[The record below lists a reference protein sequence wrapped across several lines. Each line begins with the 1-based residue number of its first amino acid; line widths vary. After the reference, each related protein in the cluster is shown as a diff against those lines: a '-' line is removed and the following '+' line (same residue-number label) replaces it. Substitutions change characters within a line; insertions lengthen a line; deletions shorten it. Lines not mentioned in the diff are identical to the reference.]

1 MNTEPSQR
9 GNPHLAARRAQK
21 AALLPRAAQLA
32 GEGRSYR
39 EIAAAL
45 GIAKS
50 TVCQWLRGRPL
61 GRAAAQ
67 ALGTP
72 RMTAKLA
79 ARYELLYQRALR
91 EWNRSKADRR
101 TQTVVTSEP
110 AEGGPTTTT
119 TVRTEPRTGNAACL
133 GKALAALKAMEG
145 LHCRERSRREW
156 AENLKSDAAGNEDGL
171 TRTVKTTTT
180 PSGRRVRTVVTTRS
194 DAACLA
200 AIRVNQEVL
209 DENRRALETR
219 LDAGEDAAADEQTC
233 AADEETRAADEETRA
248 AIRAE
253 GDAAE
258 EELQAI
264 EARIDAAKEA
274 ADEEACATLKVEAA
288 AVEEKLQAAEARLDA
303 ARPAAPAGS
312 PAIAADQQGGEAA
325 ERAPTEPIPRT
336 ENGVADTGSARP
348 EITEPAGRIANPSYG
363 ISPEGEDHSYRGNTG
378 AARPAN
384 GGAAGMP
391 HDRRKSWVPNDLHL
405 RLDDFAGVSRSATL
419 PNDVFQKGGAGKGRK
434 KAKGGRRKP
443 VSPPARESTPRRGS
457 AATLRRELDRV
468 FDGQGPSQS
477 FPGSGG

>member
-1 MNTEPSQR
+1 MKTEPSQK

-39 EIAAAL
+39 EIADAL

-79 ARYELLYQRALR
+79 ARYESLYQRALR
-91 EWNRSKADRR
+91 EWNRSQADRR

-110 AEGGPTTTT
+110 AEGRPTTTT
-119 TVRTEPRTGNAACL
+119 TVRTEPRIGNAACL

-156 AENLKSDAAGNEDGL
+156 AENLKSDEARDEDGL
-171 TRTVKTTTT
+171 TRTVKTMTT

-194 DAACLA
+194 DDACLA
-200 AIRVNQEVL
+200 ALRVEQEVL
-209 DENRRALETR
+209 DEKRRALETR
-219 LDAGEDAAADEQTC
+219 LDAVEDAAAD
-233 AADEETRAADEETRA
+233 DETRA

-264 EARIDAAKEA
+264 EARIDAAEEA
-274 ADEEACATLKVEAA
+274 ADEEACAAPKAEAA
-288 AVEEKLQAAEARLDA
+288 AAEEKLQAAETRLDA
-303 ARPAAPAGS
+303 A
-312 PAIAADQQGGEAA
+312 
-325 ERAPTEPIPRT
+325 ER
-336 ENGVADTGSARP
+336 
-348 EITEPAGRIANPSYG
+348 
-363 ISPEGEDHSYRGNTG
+363 
-378 AARPAN
+378 
-384 GGAAGMP
+384 
-391 HDRRKSWVPNDLHL
+391 
-405 RLDDFAGVSRSATL
+405 
-419 PNDVFQKGGAGKGRK
+419 GAGLFARDC
-434 KAKGGRRKP
+434 RRP
-443 VSPPARESTPRRGS
+443 TGRRGS
-457 AATLRRELDRV
+457 GARPVGAHPQKRKRSCRYRLGSAGERRCGWNAA
-468 FDGQGPSQS
+468 QS
-477 FPGSGG
+477 PQVICVK